1 MYAGRIKE
9 DGIDL
14 ILQGD
19 EGVGDFAHDGFLV
32 NIELDFHFHVGD
44 IDVSVSFVGAGIGV
58 IGMDFWELRVGDM
71 GCEQQCE
78 RADNERGK

>member
-1 MYAGRIKE
+1 MS
-9 DGIDL
+9 
-14 ILQGD
+14 
-19 EGVGDFAHDGFLV
+19 DFAHDGFLV

>member
-44 IDVSVSFVGAGIGV
+44 IDVSISFVAAGIGV
-58 IGMDFWELRVGDM
+58 IGVDFGELCVGDM